1 MFLNAK
7 TFPVMQL
14 FSSWRAAMTVGSS
27 MDPTNSWT
35 LWTLG
40 YTKTTH
46 KQYLWTG
53 FPWAWL
59 MVAAVTVLAYFMVP

>member
-1 MFLNAK
+1 
-7 TFPVMQL
+7 
-14 FSSWRAAMTVGSS
+14 MTVGSS
-27 MDPTNSWT
+27 MDPTHSWT